1 MVEDAIKNGIY
12 NVAKDHTLKDLKL
25 FKRFLY
31 RNSRKYEH
39 YQEIIFSEICP
50 TLKPSKQ
57 IILLPFTYEF
67 NVFLLI

>member
-1 MVEDAIKNGIY
+1 MVEDGIKNGIY

-39 YQEIIFSEICP
+39 YQEMLRKSNQPGQLYATSKTYKFTNIDEI
-50 TLKPSKQ
+50 TR
-57 IILLPFTYEF
+57 
-67 NVFLLI
+67 